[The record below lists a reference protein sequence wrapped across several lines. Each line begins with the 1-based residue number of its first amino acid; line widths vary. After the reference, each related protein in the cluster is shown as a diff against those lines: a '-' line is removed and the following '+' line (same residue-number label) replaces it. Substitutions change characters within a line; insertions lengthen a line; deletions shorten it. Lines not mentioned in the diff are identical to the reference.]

1 MDSKKKP
8 AFSERFSKLMSKAV
22 KSKSLWE
29 DKDEFLDAVYWLRQF
44 LGIFMGLLWGILAFK
59 GMFAILS

>member
-8 AFSERFSKLMSKAV
+8 SFSQRFSKIMSKAL

-44 LGIFMGLLWGILAFK
+44 LGLFMGLLWGIVAFK
-59 GMFAILS
+59 GMIGILA